1 MIQVLIRF
9 LTFNVVSDHPAVYWA
24 LAAVWFL
31 LLLAA
36 LSSIRSLPVS
46 FGAKVV
52 WFLII
57 VVLPLVGLAAY
68 AFRCLIRGNWSF
80 LKPIFSPPQSARKI
94 APR

>member
-24 LAAVWFL
+24 LAVVWLL

-36 LSSIRSLPVS
+36 FSSIRSLPVS
-46 FGAKVV
+46 FGAKVG
-52 WFLII
+52 WFLVII
-57 VVLPLVGLAAY
+57 LLPLVGLAAY

-80 LKPIFSPPQSARKI
+80 LKPVFSPPKSARKI